1 MLTDLAE
8 IVGSTVGVNVANCS
22 LFYSLSSE
30 IQSYKHPYS
39 SQGTRIREV
48 SLHVHYLH
56 RMREKIGEGAF
67 SSVSKGS
74 WTRMGR
80 SYDVAVKSLLKNS
93 TEIDKIKLLQEAA
106 IMGQFQHPNIV
117 KLFGV
122 IKLGNSVSW
131 DYIIL
136 KI

>member
-1 MLTDLAE
+1 
-8 IVGSTVGVNVANCS
+8 
-22 LFYSLSSE
+22 
-30 IQSYKHPYS
+30 
-39 SQGTRIREV
+39 
-48 SLHVHYLH
+48 
-56 RMREKIGEGAF
+56 
-67 SSVSKGS
+67 
-74 WTRMGR
+74 MGR